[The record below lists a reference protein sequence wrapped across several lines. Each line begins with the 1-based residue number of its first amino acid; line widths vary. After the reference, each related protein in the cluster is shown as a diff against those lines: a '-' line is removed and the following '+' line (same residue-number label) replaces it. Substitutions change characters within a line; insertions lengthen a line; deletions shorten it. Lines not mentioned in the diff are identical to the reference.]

1 MHASETISLVYPE
14 PLNLQD
20 QKVSAMNF
28 DWLNPRPIYFLNSSK
43 EKRKKRNE
51 SNQNKTKQ
59 TSKPTLPLSASH
71 QLFHL
76 GDNNRERLAPDD
88 DRHEG
93 CAICLLMSLRVSPH
107 FCPPHLRFPSLFFF
121 FLKSSPAGA
130 LQRRLSAR

>member
-28 DWLNPRPIYFLNSSK
+28 DWRNPCPIYFLNSSP
-43 EKRKKRNE
+43 KKKHPKTNR
-51 SNQNKTKQ
+51 SKTKQ
-59 TSKPTLPLSASH
+59 TSKTDSPLFPSH

-76 GDNNRERLAPDD
+76 GDNNRERQALDD

-93 CAICLLMSLRVSPH
+93 CAICLLMSLCVSPPFLPASPSFPLFPEKFFALCAAAAAALCKGTVH
-107 FCPPHLRFPSLFFF
+107 F
-121 FLKSSPAGA
+121 
-130 LQRRLSAR
+130 